1 MGAGGLP
8 HADAPR
14 NRSLNG
20 VGVVA
25 ALEAEARTL
34 GPAVRRHDGLSSLR
48 GGALL
53 AVGGMGGA
61 HAAMAARRLIDAGAA
76 ALMSFGFAGGL
87 DPSLRAGT
95 LVLPS
100 EVISS
105 DGARFLTSAG
115 WCGELRLAILGRQPV
130 ADGKLLTASQPID
143 RVEDKARAFRETGAV
158 AVDMESLG
166 IAEVAA
172 VHSLPFAVI
181 RVIVDTAIDVLPRAV
196 MAASLGG
203 RVSMRRLVGGLAAAP
218 LDLLPLIR
226 LAQRYRAATRS
237 LTAVARTDLP
247 APFAAGVRVA

>member
-1 MGAGGLP
+1 MGVGGLP
-8 HADAPR
+8 YDDEPR
-14 NRSLNG
+14 NGSLNQ

-53 AVGGMGGA
+53 AVGGMG
-61 HAAMAARRLIDAGAA
+61 AAQAVMAARRLVDAGAA

-87 DPSLRAGT
+87 DPGLSAGSV
-95 LVLPS
+95 VLPR

-115 WCGELRLAILGRQPV
+115 WCGELRLAILGRRPV
-130 ADGKLLTASQPID
+130 ADGMLLTASQPID
-143 RVEDKARAFRETGAV
+143 RIEDKARAFRETGAV
-158 AVDMESLG
+158 AVDMESVG

-172 VHSLPFAVI
+172 VHSLPFAAI

-203 RVSMRRLVGGLAAAP
+203 RLSMRRLVGGLAAAP
-218 LDLLPLIR
+218 LDLLPMIR

-237 LTAVARTDLP
+237 LTAVARADLP
-247 APFAAGVRVA
+247 APFAAGARVA

>member
-8 HADAPR
+8 HADALR

-34 GPAVRRHDGLSSLR
+34 GPAARRRDGLLSLR
-48 GGALL
+48 GGGLL

-61 HAAMAARRLIDAGAA
+61 RAATAARKLVDAGAA

-87 DPSLRAGT
+87 DPSLRAGSV
-95 LVLPS
+95 VLPR

-115 WCGELRLAILGRQPV
+115 WCGELRLAILGRPV

-196 MAASLGG
+196 MAASQGG
-203 RVSMRRLVGGLAAAP
+203 RLSMRRLVGGLAAAP

-237 LTAVARTDLP
+237 LTAVARADLP

>member
-8 HADAPR
+8 HPDAPR

-34 GPAVRRHDGLSSLR
+34 GPAAPRRDGLSCLR

-53 AVGGMGGA
+53 AVGGMGGVR
-61 HAAMAARRLIDAGAA
+61 AAIAARRLVDAGAA

-87 DPSLRAGT
+87 DPSLSAGSV
-95 LVLPS
+95 VLPG
-100 EVISS
+100 EVISI
-105 DGARFLTSAG
+105 DGTRFSTSAG
-115 WCGELRLAILGRQPV
+115 WCAELRLAILGRRPV
-130 ADGKLLTASQPID
+130 IAGKLLTASQPID
-143 RVEDKARAFRETGAV
+143 RIEDKAQAFRETGAV

-172 VHSLPFAVI
+172 GHSLPFAVI
-181 RVIVDTAIDVLPRAV
+181 RVIVDTAMDVLPRAV

-203 RVSMRRLVGGLAAAP
+203 QLSMRRLVGGLAAAP

-237 LTAVARTDLP
+237 LTAVARADLP
-247 APFAAGVRVA
+247 APFAAGARVA

>member
-8 HADAPR
+8 HADALR

-34 GPAVRRHDGLSSLR
+34 GPAARRRDGLVSLR

-61 HAAMAARRLIDAGAA
+61 RAATAARKLVDAGAA

-87 DPSLRAGT
+87 DPSLRAGSV
-95 LVLPS
+95 VLPG

-115 WCGELRLAILGRQPV
+115 WCGELRLAILGRRPV

-158 AVDMESLG
+158 AVDMESWS

-203 RVSMRRLVGGLAAAP
+203 RLSMRRLVGGLAAAP

-237 LTAVARTDLP
+237 LTAIARTDLP
-247 APFAAGVRVA
+247 APFAAGARVA

>member
-8 HADAPR
+8 HDDAPR
-14 NRSLNG
+14 NRSLNQ

-25 ALEAEARTL
+25 ALESEARTL

-53 AVGGMGGA
+53 AVGGMGRA
-61 HAAMAARRLIDAGAA
+61 HAVMAARRLVDAGAA

-87 DPSLRAGT
+87 DPSLSAGSV
-95 LVLPS
+95 VLPC
-100 EVISS
+100 EVISN

-115 WCGELRLAILGRQPV
+115 WCGELRLAILGRRPV
-130 ADGKLLTASQPID
+130 ANGTLLTASQPID

-203 RVSMRRLVGGLAAAP
+203 RLSMRRLVGGLAAAP

-237 LTAVARTDLP
+237 LTAVARADLP
-247 APFAAGVRVA
+247 APFAAGARVA